1 MVSETGGM
9 NGRHRGISKCPA
21 AWHRVLVRYAKGLP
35 VVWGNWL
42 LLISHAAWILMAD
55 AVLLLPPP
63 VEAMASGPAGPV
75 WIDAREV
82 RGFRVYCRFPADRIA
97 PLLSDLEGLRRD
109 IAAYLGLETAPCA
122 VDVYLFADAREYGEY
137 IRRAFPEVPYRRALY
152 VQRGDR
158 AMVAAYL
165 SPELAVDLRHECT
178 HALLHAT
185 LPMVP
190 LWLDE
195 GLAEYFEVEPLERSG
210 RSRYLAAIR
219 WRCRFGYVPS
229 LEGLEGLPSMA
240 SMTESD
246 YRNAWSWVHFM
257 LHGPPEARDA
267 LVEYVA
273 TIRQGGIPGSLRER
287 LAARIPSLHAAYKK
301 HFLDWGR

>member
-1 MVSETGGM
+1 MVSEIGGM
-9 NGRHRGISKCPA
+9 NGGHAAITKRPA
-21 AWHRVLVRYAKGLP
+21 SWHRLFAWCVRGLP
-35 VVWGNWL
+35 VVLGNLLLLMPGPAWILSAGADL
-42 LLISHAAWILMAD
+42 LLIPAA
-55 AVLLLPPP
+55 
-63 VEAMASGPAGPV
+63 EAMGNGPGGPV
-75 WIDAREV
+75 WIDAREIG
-82 RGFRVYCRFPADRIA
+82 GFRVFCRFPADRIA
-97 PLLSDLEGLRRD
+97 PLLGDLEGLSRD
-109 IAAYLGLETAPCA
+109 IAAYLGLETSPRA
-122 VDVYLFADAREYGEY
+122 VDVYLFADAREYGEH
-137 IRRAFPEVPYRRALY
+137 INRAFPEVPYRRALY

-178 HALLHAT
+178 HALLHAA

-210 RSRYLAAIR
+210 RSRYLAAAR

-229 LEGLEGLPSMA
+229 MERLEGLRSMA

-257 LHGPPEARDA
+257 LHGPSAARDV
-267 LVEYVA
+267 LVDYLT

-287 LAARIPSLHAAYKK
+287 LAARIPDLHSAYKR
-301 HFLDWGR
+301 HFLDWER

>member
-1 MVSETGGM
+1 M
-9 NGRHRGISKCPA
+9 NVWYPAISKYPVS
-21 AWHRVLVRYAKGLP
+21 WRRVLFRCVKGLP
-35 VVWGNWL
+35 VVLANL
-42 LLISHAAWILMAD
+42 LLLMPGAASI
-55 AVLLLPPP
+55 LLPGAELLILPA
-63 VEAMASGPAGPV
+63 VGAMGNGPAGPV
-75 WIDAREV
+75 WIDAREIG
-82 RGFRVYCRFPADRIA
+82 GFRVFCRFPADRIA
-97 PLLSDLEGLRRD
+97 PLLGDLEGLSRD
-109 IAAYLGLETAPCA
+109 IAAYLGLETASRA
-122 VDVYLFADAREYGEY
+122 VDVYLFADAREYGEC

-158 AMVAAYL
+158 AMVAAYV

-178 HALLHAT
+178 HALLHAA

-210 RSRYLAAIR
+210 RSQYLTAIR

-229 LEGLEGLPSMA
+229 LEGLEGLRSMA

-257 LHGPPEARDA
+257 LHGPPEAREV
-267 LVEYVA
+267 LVDYLV

-287 LAARIPSLHAAYKK
+287 LAARVPGLHAAYKR